1 MRYTPINPDFFIK
14 NRKKLQQQLLPNSLV
29 VFHAN
34 DVMPTNT
41 DGTMPFIQNSD
52 LFYLSGID
60 QEETILLLYPD
71 ALKKEWQ
78 EILFIKETDELLAIW
93 EGNKY
98 SKAEAEAMS
107 GIATIHFIGEFYKI
121 FKLLMGLTDYVYLN
135 TNEYP
140 SAACMV
146 ETRDQRFIQWAQ
158 KQYPL
163 HAYKRIAPFMQKLRA
178 IKEETEINLI
188 QAACNIT
195 EAGFRSILPI
205 IRPQVMEY
213 EIEAQLA
220 YEFLRRGS
228 SGFAYNPIIAS
239 GSDSCILH
247 YIKNNKPCPAGGLLL
262 IDVGAVYGN
271 YSADMTRV
279 VPISGKFTARQKQV
293 YHAVLRIVQVAESI
307 LKPGVSFT
315 DYKNEV
321 TVQVEKELLA
331 LKLID
336 RTDIKNQ
343 TKAQPAYRK
352 YFMHGV
358 SHHLGLSTHDL
369 GDSYGMILSNMV
381 LTIEPGIYIKAEGI
395 GIRLENNVVIR
406 EHGVENL
413 MKNIPIEPEAI
424 ETLMQ

>member
-1 MRYTPINPDFFIK
+1 MRHTSITPDLFIK

-29 VFHAN
+29 VFNAN
-34 DVMPTNT
+34 DMMPRNT
-41 DGTMPFIQNSD
+41 DGTMPFVQNSD
-52 LFYLSGID
+52 LFYLTGID

-71 ALKKEWQ
+71 ALKQEWQ
-78 EILFIKETDELLAIW
+78 EILFIKATDELLATW

-107 GIATIHFIGEFYKI
+107 GIATIHFIGEFHKI
-121 FKLLMGLTDYVYLN
+121 FQLLMGLTEYVYLN

-140 SAACMV
+140 RAECIV
-146 ETRDQRFIQWAQ
+146 ESRDQRFIQWAQ

-163 HAYKRIAPFMQKLRA
+163 HGYKRVAPLMQKLRA

-188 QAACNIT
+188 QQACNIT

-220 YEFLRRGS
+220 YEFIRRGS
-228 SGFAYNPIIAS
+228 NGFAYNPILAS

-262 IDVGAVYGN
+262 IDVGAAYGN
-271 YSADMTRV
+271 YGADMTRV
-279 VPISGKFTARQKQV
+279 VPISGKFTPRQKQV
-293 YHAVLRIVQVAESI
+293 YHAVLRIVQLAESI
-307 LKPGVSFT
+307 LMPGISFT
-315 DYKNEV
+315 DYKNAV
-321 TVQVEKELLA
+321 AVQVEKELLA

-343 TKAQPAYRK
+343 TKSQPAYRK

-381 LTIEPGIYIKAEGI
+381 LTVEPGIYIKAEGI

-413 MKNIPIEPEAI
+413 MKNIPIDPEEI